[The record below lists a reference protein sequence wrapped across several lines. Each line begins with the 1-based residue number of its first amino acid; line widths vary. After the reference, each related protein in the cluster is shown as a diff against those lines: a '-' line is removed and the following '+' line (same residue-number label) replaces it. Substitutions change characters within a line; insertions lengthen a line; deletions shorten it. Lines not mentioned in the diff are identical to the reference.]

1 MSVLMH
7 NDEMIA
13 GLVPQDE
20 LIKTVEIT
28 PNISVPANGYNFCAY
43 DKPSGYRLI
52 SVNTGLNGL
61 SIFSQI
67 SYFGSIDR
75 ISFFN
80 AYTQAITLSHPITLT
95 FIKV

>member
-1 MSVLMH
+1 MSALMH

-13 GLVPQDE
+13 GLVPKDE

-28 PNISVPANGYNFCAY
+28 PNISVPAQGYNFCNY
-43 DKPSGYRLI
+43 DKPSGYKLI
-52 SVNTGLNGL
+52 SVNMGLNSL
-61 SIFSQI
+61 AIFSQI
-67 SYFGSIDR
+67 SYYGSVDR

-80 AYTQAITLSHPITLT
+80 AYTQALTLSQPITLT